1 MKKDDTAE
9 GFLVTGF
16 PRDIEQAAAFEERYN
31 LFVKNENFNILH
43 FFLDIFLK
51 HPVNQSSKIVQ
62 ALKKLIY

>member
-43 FFLDIFLK
+43 FFSWYIFK
-51 HPVNQSSKIVQ
+51 ASSKPEF
-62 ALKKLIY
+62 

>member
-43 FFLDIFLK
+43 FF
-51 HPVNQSSKIVQ
+51 S
-62 ALKKLIY
+62 